1 MSVRRTVAVR
11 ERGTALAE
19 YAIAFI
25 ASMLLIM
32 GVVDFGRALYAQNM
46 VSYIARLGTR
56 YASVRGTSCTASGCP
71 ATSTTVQ
78 TYVRGQAP
86 ELHSASITVNT
97 TWATTSSCN
106 SSPAT
111 STGCQV
117 TVQVSY
123 PFKFLTLP
131 LLPNFTMQIS
141 STSKMIISQ

>member
-1 MSVRRTVAVR
+1 MSPRRPVRPG
-11 ERGTALAE
+11 ERGSSLAE
-19 YAIAFI
+19 FAIVFT

-32 GVVDFGRALYAQNM
+32 GIVDFGRAMYAYHLI
-46 VSYIARLGTR
+46 SDAARMGTR
-56 YASVRGTSCTASGCP
+56 YAIVRGTSCTASGCP

-78 TYVRGQAP
+78 TYVRSLAP
-86 ELHSASITVNT
+86 ELNSASITVNT

-111 STGCQV
+111 SAGCQV

-123 PFKFLTLP
+123 PFKFLATP
-131 LLPNFTMQIS
+131 LLPTFTMQID